1 MAHVRRSRSAAH
13 ALGRRRPLTAPAAAG
28 ALVRT
33 LNERLGSDLRDLWT
47 DEDTVEFSIDG
58 ARNVEVLTLLR
69 DDPDLAF
76 FMLADEAAVDYGV
89 DAHFEVV
96 YHLFSWKHPAW
107 VRVRARVDRADPRIP
122 TITHLWEGA
131 MFHEREMYDMM
142 GIVFEGNRDLRRIY
156 MSPDYRSFP
165 QRKDFILPDD
175 AADSSA
181 HGVNPLERPET
192 WDLTRFSDA
201 AQVPGPGGDPSR
213 PRRPTPTRA
222 DRDDEGG
229 SRGPHPGPDRAGPRR
244 GGSPAG
250 GRRAAARSPRAGR
263 VRRVRPGRH
272 SRSATAD
279 RAGAGGLHPRRGGDA
294 DQHGAAAPLDP
305 RRHAAGRQGARRG
318 DRRHRP
324 GARLPPS
331 RDREAVRERDV
342 HDRPDVRRP
351 DGLPG
356 DDAQRARA
364 GDRLREAL
372 RDQGAEASRVHPGAG
387 GRAEPDL
394 QPQPDDGLPG
404 ARHGRADPDPVQLH
418 QPRRD
423 RRHAVRHQRAANA
436 LQLLPRRRR
445 ELGRQRRVPQPPR
458 HLAQPRAGEHRDER
472 ADDHPE
478 RDLHRADARD
488 GRPQR

>member
-1 MAHVRRSRSAAH
+1 
-13 ALGRRRPLTAPAAAG
+13 
-28 ALVRT
+28 
-33 LNERLGSDLRDLWT
+33 
-47 DEDTVEFSIDG
+47 
-58 ARNVEVLTLLR
+58 
-69 DDPDLAF
+69 
-76 FMLADEAAVDYGV
+76 
-89 DAHFEVV
+89 
-96 YHLFSWKHPAW
+96 
-107 VRVRARVDRADPRIP
+107 
-122 TITHLWEGA
+122 

-201 AQVPGPGGDPSR
+201 AQVPGPGR
-213 PRRPTPTRA
+213 T
-222 DRDDEGG
+222 
-229 SRGPHPGPDRAGPRR
+229 PRR
-244 GGSPAG
+244 GRDRRRRREPTAMTKVDPEV
-250 GRRAAARSPRAGR
+250 RIPDPIELDRAEEDRLRAAAGLQPVHREPAEYAGFDQVGHPRPA
-263 VRRVRPGRH
+263 
-272 SRSATAD
+272 AAD
-279 RAGAGGLHPRRGGDA
+279 RARAGGLHPRRGGDA
-294 DQHGAAAPLDP
+294 HQHGPAAPLDP
-305 RRHAAGRQGARRG
+305 RRHAAGREGARRG

-324 GARLPPS
+324 GARLPPP

-342 HDRPDVRRP
+342 HDGPDVRRP

-364 GDRLREAL
+364 GDRVREAL
-372 RDQGAEASRVHPGAG
+372 RDQGAEAGRVHPGAG
-387 GRAEPDL
+387 RRAEPDL

-404 ARHGRADPDPVQLH
+404 PRHGRADPDPVQLH

-423 RRHAVRHQRAANA
+423 RRDAVRHQRAADA

-458 HLAQPRAGEHRDER
+458 HVAQPRAGEHRDER
-472 ADDHPE
+472 ADDHRE

-488 GRPQR
+488 GRPDAATRRSASA